1 MESEATPA
9 TAPPK
14 LRFNCYLLR
23 QGLPTIEAALR
34 TPYRPGG
41 RTPMLPI
48 QPAGGAP
55 QGTVGYFSTPK
66 QKVPPWAKAL
76 SPIFPALSQAQ
87 NLSNRF
93 VIFLPVQSRWFAVCF
108 GYGSSALEWSAIEAN
123 FGLRFAARRM
133 SPKSLREFRSRRVG
147 ASNRAQAVQ
156 LPLGGD
162 LKDLDVGA
170 LEGEFVRRLAGTLD
184 ESNGAE
190 FADVDAVAA
199 TDAISFRARTDLEKI
214 QGTLSR
220 MLAEIEAG
228 TATEGLKFVDSLE
241 PLRVKSEQTA
251 QLDRH
256 LAQALFG
263 GVHGFAEFGD
273 ELSGLQD
280 HLLEFSFPD
289 TLTTDEIDEIRLYRG
304 ERSTLL
310 SEPSIAGVRDALNEL
325 KGRLTARSLDNI
337 KLMAFDNE
345 GEAKSPYMPLRHWLI
360 FESGNEER
368 RFILTLGRWFALN
381 EDYTRKL
388 DDDLSKVDDLTNALK
403 PPAWEGGKAEGAYN
417 DDFQD
422 AHSDTTII
430 LDKVKIRS
438 EDGDEIEACDL
449 LHRDGFL
456 IHVKNY
462 KKSQTLSHLFSQ
474 GLVSALSLRGDSVYR
489 ANFLR
494 AVQGIDPAFVP
505 IAEKAPEVVV
515 YAIGVQKDRPVPLGL
530 PSFSKVNLR
539 DFVKRVRGTG
549 ARPAICRIQ
558 ITDSAGSAGASNDVQ
573 TVPVEQAEVSS
584 PHPPGPRKAEEGTHP
599 SQT

>member
-9 TAPPK
+9 AAPPK

-34 TPYRPGG
+34 APYRPGG

-93 VIFLPVQSRWFAVCF
+93 VIFLPVESRWFAVCF

-184 ESNGAE
+184 ESNGAQ

-228 TATEGLKFVDSLE
+228 TAAEGLKFVDSLE

-263 GVHGFAEFGD
+263 GVHGFAEFDD

-289 TLTTDEIDEIRLYRG
+289 ILTTDEIDEIRLYRG

-325 KGRLTARSLDNI
+325 KGRLPARSLDNI

-381 EDYTRKL
+381 EAYTRKL
-388 DDDLSKVDDLTNALK
+388 DDDLSRVDDLTDVLK

-417 DDFQD
+417 DDFRK

-489 ANFLR
+489 DNFLR

-558 ITDSAGSAGASNDVQ
+558 ITDSAGSPEPSDDVQ
-573 TVPVEQAEVSS
+573 TVPAGQAAISS
-584 PHPPGPRKAEEGTHP
+584 PRPPAPRKAEDGTHP